1 MGKDFND
8 LIREY
13 LDRSDWRVNENSNMS
28 YSLQGLNYYLYSTL
42 IAKYW
47 LESIYPKDIAR
58 AHQEGD
64 FHIHDLGSLSVYC
77 VGWDLE
83 DLLIRGFGGVEGKVA
98 SKPAKHFRTAL
109 GQIVN
114 FMFTLQGEAAGA
126 IAFSNFDTFL
136 APFIAYDG
144 LSYKEVKQALQEFV
158 FNLNIPT
165 RTGFQCLSEDTEIL
179 TCDGWKKYYEV
190 KEGDLIYTFN
200 IERNQIEIKKVDYV
214 HRSYYEGI
222 MYNLKGESQD
232 QLISPRHRVVRKLD
246 NSDKFILQPIEEV
259 LETSSSLLIPVFG
272 ENVNFDYPIPD
283 DELQLIARA
292 LREDKEENEEGI
304 YQVREGS
311 SSVHSLVKIKEKEF
325 PAFLYKL
332 SKRQAGLFIE
342 SFVMDEIDGKDVV
355 QIVVNSENLA
365 QDFSTIGVLAGFNV
379 SVGREKDKFIVTL
392 TRKAIDSIEEISKVD
407 YNGIIWSVHTEN
419 ETVIAK
425 RNGQVFI
432 TGNTPF
438 TNLSF
443 DLIVP
448 QDLKD
453 KKVIVGGERKEAR
466 YGEFQKEMD
475 MLNEAFAEVMLEG
488 DANGRIFTFPIPTYS
503 ITKDFP
509 WEKSTLTKVWEM
521 TAKYGTPYF
530 SNFVNSNMDP
540 SDVRSMCCR
549 LRLDNSM
556 VRQRALSFTLQTN
569 NKSVDELK
577 HRGGGLFGANPL
589 TGSIGVVTI
598 NLPRIGYLSKSEEE
612 FFERLSYLMDLAKE
626 SLEIKR
632 KVIEDLTH
640 KDLYPYSKVYLSGV
654 FELTGQYWGNHFSTI
669 GIVGMHEA
677 CMNFL
682 GEGIETPS
690 GREFAIKVLKFMREK
705 LLEYQKETNNL
716 YNLEATPAEG
726 TSYRLA
732 RIDKMKFKDIYTS
745 GKNEPFY
752 TNSTQL
758 PVDYSADPFEV
769 LEHQDE
775 LQSLYTGGTV
785 LHIYLGEAIEDI
797 NLVKEAVRLIS
808 HNYRLP
814 YFTLTP
820 TFSICPEHGYLRGEK
835 KTCPY
840 CGRETEIYSRVVGYY
855 RPVKSWNRG
864 KQEEFSLR
872 KPFVIALKERKKIEN
887 LRLPGI

>member
-1 MGKDFND
+1 MGKEITE
-8 LIREY
+8 LIKEY
-13 LDRSDWRVNENSNMS
+13 IERNDWRVNENSNMA

-47 LESIYPKDIAR
+47 LENIYPKDIAR

-83 DLLIRGFGGVEGKVA
+83 DLLLRGFGGVEGKIA

-144 LSYKEVKQALQEFV
+144 LTYKEVKQALQEFI

-165 RTGFQCLSEDTEIL
+165 RTGFQ
-179 TCDGWKKYYEV
+179 
-190 KEGDLIYTFN
+190 
-200 IERNQIEIKKVDYV
+200 
-214 HRSYYEGI
+214 
-222 MYNLKGESQD
+222 
-232 QLISPRHRVVRKLD
+232 
-246 NSDKFILQPIEEV
+246 
-259 LETSSSLLIPVFG
+259 
-272 ENVNFDYPIPD
+272 
-283 DELQLIARA
+283 
-292 LREDKEENEEGI
+292 
-304 YQVREGS
+304 
-311 SSVHSLVKIKEKEF
+311 
-325 PAFLYKL
+325 
-332 SKRQAGLFIE
+332 
-342 SFVMDEIDGKDVV
+342 
-355 QIVVNSENLA
+355 
-365 QDFSTIGVLAGFNV
+365 
-379 SVGREKDKFIVTL
+379 
-392 TRKAIDSIEEISKVD
+392 
-407 YNGIIWSVHTEN
+407 
-419 ETVIAK
+419 
-425 RNGQVFI
+425 
-432 TGNTPF
+432 TPF

-453 KKVIVGGERKEAR
+453 KKVIIGGERKEAT
-466 YGEFQKEMD
+466 YGEFQEEMD
-475 MLNEAFAEVMLEG
+475 MLNEAFAEVMIEG
-488 DANGRIFTFPIPTYS
+488 DAHGRIFTFPIPTYN

-509 WEKSTLTKVWEM
+509 WEKSTLTKIWEM

-530 SNFVNSNMDP
+530 SNFVNSDMDP

-549 LRLDNSM
+549 LRLDNSA
-556 VRQRALSFTLQTN
+556 VRQRALSFTLQKPG
-569 NKSVDELK
+569 KSVEELK

-598 NLPRIGYLSKSEEE
+598 NLPRLGYLSKDEDE
-612 FFERLSYLMDLAKE
+612 FFERLAFLMDLAKE

-632 KVIEDLTH
+632 KVLEDLTH
-640 KDLYPYSKVYLSGV
+640 KNLYPYSKYYLYGVY
-654 FELTGQYWGNHFSTI
+654 ELTGQYWGNHFSTI

-677 CMNFL
+677 CVNLL

-690 GREFAIKVLKFMREK
+690 GREFAIKVLEFMRGR
-705 LLEYQKETNNL
+705 LLKYQKETNNL

-732 RIDKMKFKDIYTS
+732 RIDKMKFNDIYTS
-745 GKNEPFY
+745 GETEPFY

-758 PVDYSADPFEV
+758 PVNYSADPFEV
-769 LEHQDE
+769 LEHQDK

-785 LHIYLGEAIEDI
+785 LHIFLGEAIEDI

-808 HNYRLP
+808 SNYHLP

-820 TFSICPEHGYLRGEK
+820 TFSICPEHGYIRGEK
-835 KTCPY
+835 KNCPY
-840 CGRETEIYSRVVGYY
+840 CGKETEIYSRVVGYY
-855 RPVKSWNRG
+855 RPVKSWNKG
-864 KQEEFSLR
+864 KQEEFRLR
-872 KPFVIALKERKKIEN
+872 KPFVLALKERRNIEN